1 MSAGPYRERQ
11 VVNLDHI
18 EALHKQ
24 LSAAVSERFL
34 CAREVTRTARRVAAM
49 RAEATALED
58 AAREALRHAQERENS
73 AMEELAQAFVELP
86 EPTP

>member
-18 EALHKQ
+18 EALHKS

-34 CAREVTRTARRVAAM
+34 CERGVRRTARRVGAM

-58 AAREALRHAQERENS
+58 AAREDLRQAQEREDS
-73 AMEELAQAFVELP
+73 AMAELAQAFTDLP
-86 EPTP
+86 DPTP